1 MGYINSTSQF
11 YYHRLPSV
19 HPGVHAAGIH
29 TGLVG
34 QLKPPDAYRHIERF
48 GCLSILV

>member
-34 QLKPPDAYRHIERF
+34 QLKSPDAYPHIESV
-48 GCLSILV
+48 GSLTHLV